1 MAEVSKDAQ
10 AQTSVAAKPVLTDEL
25 FAELSKDPPKLH
37 DQPPEIKA
45 AVRARLSA
53 EPGDPGEALADPP
66 VVEKSAEAKAEAAK
80 LPTPEEID
88 AKRLELKNLS
98 DDANRIEQKIKAA
111 KDRKARAEQEREE
124 WKKANPEK
132 KPEDYLDES
141 HQSDTAKRLR
151 SMEEELAFLRARDKD
166 REQEEIE
173 TLTRS
178 HQTTKEQT
186 VYTELETLQAD
197 PRFAAIKT
205 SKSVAK
211 LNAEYAGWLDNL
223 VSLSGLKEADLDAEE
238 RKNAANA
245 LRNRAMD
252 RYQNDSAFKESVKV
266 APPEELDKLNLI
278 LTAVHRAGA
287 GGSVKAHLFDILDN
301 AGVLGEAMQRGQRD
315 AAREAANSTAA
326 AMINRNKEIQTLSPD
341 DGTSRP
347 VSPNS
352 ELTPQTAA
360 ALMQGI
366 RAKQDRRENLTAE
379 DKKTIKRVAEYSA
392 SLRGG

>member
-1 MAEVSKDAQ
+1 MAEVSKYAQ
-10 AQTSVAAKPVLTDEL
+10 AQTPVAANPVLTDEL

-37 DQPPEIKA
+37 DQTPEIKA

-66 VVEKSAEAKAEAAK
+66 VAEKQAEAKAEAAK
-80 LPTPEEID
+80 LST
-88 AKRLELKNLS
+88 
-98 DDANRIEQKIKAA
+98 
-111 KDRKARAEQEREE
+111 
-124 WKKANPEK
+124 
-132 KPEDYLDES
+132 
-141 HQSDTAKRLR
+141 
-151 SMEEELAFLRARDKD
+151 
-166 REQEEIE
+166 QEEIE

-223 VSLSGLKEADLDAEE
+223 VSLSGLKEADLDAKE

-347 VSPNS
+347 VYPNS
-352 ELTPQTAA
+352 ELTPQAAA